1 MRFSFMPK
9 EREIEIEGN
18 KFTVKV
24 GDLATF
30 ERLEVPPV
38 DAPDGASTGE
48 RMRAT
53 VDLMRWQIEAVIG
66 EDGYRLVF
74 GGRPANFL
82 DHVELVKFL
91 TAQVAELEQNVES
104 ALIGTA
110 KAPEIV
116 AETTVIDAVPGLD
129 DSIQ

>member
-9 EREIEIEGN
+9 EREIEIEGH
-18 KFTVKV
+18 KFSIKV
-24 GDLATF
+24 GDLATIESVVAVAEEAGAAVD
-30 ERLEVPPV
+30 ERLGAAV
-38 DAPDGASTGE
+38 D
-48 RMRAT
+48 RMR
-53 VDLMRWQIEAVIG
+53 RQIEAVIG
-66 EDGYRLVF
+66 ADGYRRVF
-74 GGRPANFL
+74 GARPANFY
-82 DHVELVKFL
+82 DHIELVKFL
-91 TAQVAELEQNVES
+91 TAQVNDFERSLQT